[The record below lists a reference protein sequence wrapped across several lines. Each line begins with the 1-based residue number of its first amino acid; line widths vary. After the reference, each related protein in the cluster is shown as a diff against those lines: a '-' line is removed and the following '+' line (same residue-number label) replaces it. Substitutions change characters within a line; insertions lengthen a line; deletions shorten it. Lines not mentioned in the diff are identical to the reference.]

1 MTLEFEAHVRSVLAS
16 GCSARQA
23 RDNMLL
29 NGLFLL
35 APAQVPTHTQTDNL
49 HLTPFLT
56 LLLTLTQT
64 LSLPHNVGN
73 QILRASARNRLV
85 CQAAGGTRVR
95 SVCVC
100 FHGYR
105 FHPNPHPPLTAFPCV
120 LKLLHLLTLRLCLQ
134 LLARRCCNGVSTIPR

>member
-56 LLLTLTQT
+56 M
-64 LSLPHNVGN
+64 LP
-73 QILRASARNRLV
+73 
-85 CQAAGGTRVR
+85 
-95 SVCVC
+95 
-100 FHGYR
+100 FH
-105 FHPNPHPPLTAFPCV
+105 T
-120 LKLLHLLTLRLCLQ
+120 T
-134 LLARRCCNGVSTIPR
+134 